1 MSYEERLRAHLA
13 KYKFRVLRVLE
24 SGAVKGARTGVVA
37 KRPYI
42 LPAEAIQL
50 NILAPFRER
59 FWAEFAGAGGTEARK
74 LELQRDF
81 AHLTS
86 SQALCFNL
94 FYPLVADRSWAETFV
109 QGVLGLKKATPKRL
123 AFEYVEDPEE
133 ATHFDFFAE
142 LEGGGKIYF
151 ATKLT
156 ELGFG
161 STALDERDRE
171 KLSRVYLPRL
181 SALVDAKWLEPDAF
195 FRRYQLLRNLCS
207 LDKPDNLLY
216 LVLPAANESLRKA
229 LQVLPEITGGALKDR
244 VRPLYLEEV
253 VEKVK
258 PLLRGKDEALKRHYR
273 EFEEKYLIV

>member
-42 LPAEAIQL
+42 LPAEAIEL

-142 LEGGGKIYF
+142 LEGGGMP
-151 ATKLT
+151 TPL
-156 ELGFG
+156 
-161 STALDERDRE
+161 
-171 KLSRVYLPRL
+171 LSRPF
-181 SALVDAKWLEPDAF
+181 EPLATAEGGKIAGLGLHIVE
-195 FRRYQLLRNLCS
+195 RCMRQAGGRVELASERS
-207 LDKPDNLLY
+207 GTRVKLY
-216 LVLPAANESLRKA
+216 LPAAK
-229 LQVLPEITGGALKDR
+229 
-244 VRPLYLEEV
+244 
-253 VEKVK
+253 
-258 PLLRGKDEALKRHYR
+258 
-273 EFEEKYLIV
+273 